1 MFSTYSFS
9 ESIKIDV
16 DDLKKNTSY
25 EGGYHFA
32 HKVIRWFWEVVSDFS
47 PAEKRALLKYAT
59 SCSRVLFYFISI
71 LILKSM
77 IKIK

>member
-59 SCSRVLFYFISI
+59 SCSRVLFFYFNSY
-71 LILKSM
+71 M
-77 IKIK
+77 IKNKIK